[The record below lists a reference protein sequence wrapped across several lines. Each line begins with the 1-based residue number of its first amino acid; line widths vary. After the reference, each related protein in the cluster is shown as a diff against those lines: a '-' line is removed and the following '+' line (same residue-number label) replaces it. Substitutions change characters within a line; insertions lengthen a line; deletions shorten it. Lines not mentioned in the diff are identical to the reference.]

1 MTKQYK
7 CLAQVHIDGLYV
19 IGETVE
25 LSDEQAE
32 ALGDCVRLVTKAK
45 DEPEA
50 FFPTDEDKA
59 PAVITTK
66 SKTKPKG

>member
-32 ALGDCVRLVTKAK
+32 ALGDCVRLVTILAK

-50 FFPTDEDKA
+50 FFPA
-59 PAVITTK
+59 K
-66 SKTKPKG
+66 SKTKPQG

>member
-45 DEPEA
+45 DEPE
-50 FFPTDEDKA
+50 DKA

-66 SKTKPKG
+66 SKTKPQGWLNA